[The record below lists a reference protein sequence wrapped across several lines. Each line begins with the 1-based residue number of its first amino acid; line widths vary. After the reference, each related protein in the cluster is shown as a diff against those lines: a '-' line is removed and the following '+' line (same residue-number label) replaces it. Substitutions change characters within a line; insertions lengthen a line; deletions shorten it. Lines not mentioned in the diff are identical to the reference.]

1 MFFDFLTDDV
11 MKHPVDAVNLK
22 NGTGTGIRYTVSGG
36 CLQVERNGGR
46 EDSVRCWVGLS
57 HRDTETLT
65 F

>member
-1 MFFDFLTDDV
+1 